1 MERTIV
7 VSRTLLIFVTAFLA
21 LVASTVAWP
30 RLLKP
35 PSVEVE
41 AGPGQ
46 AAVDFVREFYTVD
59 YRDRRGWLDRLAP
72 LAASEGQA
80 LLEQGIAVVLWP
92 ELEKSQTVVPAN
104 QVSVE
109 EIGLALEGKSPVSGG
124 SAWQAWSVAVNLA
137 DGVAWPGMRHNT
149 FTAYVMLRQEAGQWK
164 FATFLSEPQLNE
176 LRRSAEAKP

>member
-7 VSRTLLIFVTAFLA
+7 VSRTLLIVVTVFLA
-21 LVASTVAWP
+21 LVAAAVAWP

-35 PSVEVE
+35 PAAE

-46 AAVDFVREFYTVD
+46 AAANFVREFYTVD
-59 YRDRRGWLDRLAP
+59 YRDRRGWMGRLAP
-72 LAASEGQA
+72 LATAEGQA

-92 ELEKSQTVVPAN
+92 ELEKTQTVVAAD

-109 EIGLALEGKSPVSGG
+109 ATGVALEGASQVDGG
-124 SAWQAWSVAVNLA
+124 STWQAWAVAVTLA
-137 DGVAWPGMRHNT
+137 DNVAWPGMRRNS

-164 FATFLSEPQLNE
+164 FAMFLSEAQLNE
-176 LRRSAEAKP
+176 LRQAAEAKP

>member
-7 VSRTLLIFVTAFLA
+7 VSRTLLIVFTVFLA
-21 LVASTVAWP
+21 LIGVAVAWP

-35 PSVEVE
+35 PAAEAE

-46 AAVDFVREFYTVD
+46 AAADFVREFYTVD
-59 YRDRRGWLDRLAP
+59 YRDRRGWIDRLAP
-72 LAASEGQA
+72 LAAAEGLA

-92 ELEKSQTVVPAN
+92 ELEKAQTVVAAD

-109 EIGLALEGKSPVSGG
+109 ATGVVLEGTSQLDGG
-124 SAWQAWSVAVNLA
+124 STWQAWALAVNLP
-137 DGVAWPGMRHNT
+137 DSVAWPGMRRNA

-164 FATFLSEPQLNE
+164 FATFLSEAQLNE
-176 LRRSAEAKP
+176 LRQSAEAKP